1 MLSIL
6 MTTMAIVC
14 SRNLI
19 QHVLH
24 IHTHI
29 DCIDS
34 LIKRIQSSTWPSL
47 ELMHTNILLVICG
60 FTHHIITLIY
70 LTTIYGSPIAISI
83 LIFDLSQECF
93 SLLQSWRVLHRPT
106 HHLTA
111 YIMSIKSLEVSS
123 SVCLEPLM
131 ETYCLYVR
139 TLWEPF

>member
-1 MLSIL
+1 MLSIS

-29 DCIDS
+29 DCIDL
-34 LIKRIQSSTWPSL
+34 LIRRIQSSTWPSL
-47 ELMHTNILLVICG
+47 ELTHSNISLVICG
-60 FTHHIITLIY
+60 FTHHIITPIHS
-70 LTTIYGSPIAISI
+70 TTVYASPVTVNIS
-83 LIFDLSQECF
+83 IFDLSQECF
-93 SLLQSWRVLHRPT
+93 SLVQYWRVLHRPT

-111 YIMSIKSLEVSS
+111 YIMGIGSLEVSS
-123 SVCLEPLM
+123 FIYLKFLM
-131 ETYCLYVR
+131 RTYCSYAR